1 MNEEVLKI
9 KYEDGFNKVFKDID
23 YYTQQFKNIKEE
35 IKEFNKLYTMPQ
47 EGKEVFTEYTKLKK
61 KFDTLTEKYNQ
72 ITIKIPNIYK
82 QFITND
88 MYYNV
93 LINNEDL
100 SKEWTEKLRILM
112 TKNAQC
118 KINIQTVK
126 TKLLTTALNITRKNK
141 WLFIK

>member
-1 MNEEVLKI
+1 ML
-9 KYEDGFNKVFKDID
+9 
-23 YYTQQFKNIKEE
+23 
-35 IKEFNKLYTMPQ
+35 Q

-88 MYYNV
+88 MYYKI

-100 SKEWTEKLRILM
+100 SKEWIEKLRILM

-141 WLFIK
+141 WLFLE

>member
-61 KFDTLTEKYNQ
+61 KFDTLTE
-72 ITIKIPNIYK
+72 
-82 QFITND
+82 
-88 MYYNV
+88 
-93 LINNEDL
+93 
-100 SKEWTEKLRILM
+100 EKLRILM

-126 TKLLTTALNITRKNK
+126 TKLTTTALNITRKNK

>member
-1 MNEEVLKI
+1 MQPTTNKTYNKSKEWKEIISEERT
-9 KYEDGFNKVFKDID
+9 KYHEAK
-23 YYTQQFKNIKEE
+23 
-35 IKEFNKLYTMPQ
+35 
-47 EGKEVFTEYTKLKK
+47 
-61 KFDTLTEKYNQ
+61 
-72 ITIKIPNIYK
+72 K

-88 MYYNV
+88 MYYKI

-141 WLFIK
+141 WLFLE